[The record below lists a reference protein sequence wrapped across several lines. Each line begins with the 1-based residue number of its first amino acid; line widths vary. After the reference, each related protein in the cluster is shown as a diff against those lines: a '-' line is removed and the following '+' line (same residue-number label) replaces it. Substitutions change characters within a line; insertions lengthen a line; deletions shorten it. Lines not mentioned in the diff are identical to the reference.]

1 MERIRLALVDD
12 HTLFRSGLR
21 GLLSRQEGFD
31 VVADMGSGEEF
42 LAALPTLAVDVV
54 FMDISMPGID
64 GGETSRRALAL
75 RPELRIITLSMYGD
89 EQYYTRMMEC
99 GASGFLLKDSDIAD
113 VVAAVET
120 VYAGDSYFSRTLLD
134 SLAGRMH
141 SVAVCEDEESLVEP
155 ADRRPPLH
163 IEAHGRQAPRQHPRK
178 DRMPQYGR
186 SGGICDQKQTRG
198 DLTGASFA
206 PSALSASPAGTK

>member
-1 MERIRLALVDD
+1 
-12 HTLFRSGLR
+12 
-21 GLLSRQEGFD
+21 
-31 VVADMGSGEEF
+31 
-42 LAALPTLAVDVV
+42 
-54 FMDISMPGID
+54 MDISMPGID
-64 GGETSRRALAL
+64 GGETSRRALAM

-141 SVAVCEDEESLVEP
+141 SVAVCEDEESRH
-155 ADRRPPLH
+155 A
-163 IEAHGRQAPRQHPRK
+163 
-178 DRMPQYGR
+178 R
-186 SGGICDQKQTRG
+186 SRY
-198 DLTGASFA
+198 
-206 PSALSASPAGTK
+206 SPAYVRACPTSRSPTASSYRSARSTSTAPTSSKRPDAAIRPIWWYMRSKTNSWRSDRPLVRDVRSFDIAGRNDIGCR